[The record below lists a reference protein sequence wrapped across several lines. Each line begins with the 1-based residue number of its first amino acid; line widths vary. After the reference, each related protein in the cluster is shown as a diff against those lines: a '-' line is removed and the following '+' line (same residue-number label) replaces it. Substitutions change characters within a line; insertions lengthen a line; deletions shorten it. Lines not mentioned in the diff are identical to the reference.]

1 MQKHRASNDQ
11 HCANCLILEQEI
23 VVLREGL
30 AEMKL
35 HAYND
40 VLTGLSNRRL
50 FVESLEDRVARC
62 RRYGDNCAVLFLDVD
77 KLKAINDEHGHAAGD
92 ALLVRLAEIL
102 KTHTRTTDVVARIG
116 GDEFGLLLDN
126 LNGDQVA
133 DKIDFL
139 LQQLAKENI
148 THEGKK
154 LPLGASIGYCFVG
167 PKDTTDSLMSRADA
181 AMYRAKGKPEY
192 GPE

>member
-1 MQKHRASNDQ
+1 MQNHLARKGKH
-11 HCANCLILEQEI
+11 CTNCLILEQEI
-23 VVLREGL
+23 VALKEDL

-35 HAYND
+35 HAYHD
-40 VLTGLSNRRL
+40 ALTGLSNRRL

-92 ALLVRLAEIL
+92 AQLVRLAEIL
-102 KTHTRTTDVVARIG
+102 KTYTRTTDVVARIG

-139 LQQLAKENI
+139 IQQLAKENI
-148 THEGKK
+148 THQGNK

-167 PKDTTDSLMSRADA
+167 PKDTTDGLMSRADA
-181 AMYRAKGKPEY
+181 AMYRAKDKRE
-192 GPE
+192 